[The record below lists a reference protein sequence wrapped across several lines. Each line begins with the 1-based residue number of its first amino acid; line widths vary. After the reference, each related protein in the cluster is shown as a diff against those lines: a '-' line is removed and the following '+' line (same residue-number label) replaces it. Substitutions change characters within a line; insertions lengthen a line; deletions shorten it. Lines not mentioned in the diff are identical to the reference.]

1 MGDTTAMKSLPS
13 FGGIHINR
21 RSFLAAILVCLT
33 SQSAFAASGEVRK
46 WTVDGVAREALVFIP
61 EKARTEA
68 APLVFGFHGHG
79 GSMRNAELSFR
90 IHTLWP
96 EAIVVYPQ
104 GLNTPGQL
112 TDPEGKMSG
121 WQSGPGAMGD
131 RDLKF
136 VDAMLEGLQKEL
148 KVDSRRIFST
158 GHSNGGG
165 FTYLLWAT
173 RGDKFAA
180 FAPSASAAGRVAR
193 DLKPKPVFHI
203 AAGNDEL
210 VKFEWQKLMINHVRR
225 LNQCGDGAAW
235 DSEKGCTIC
244 PSKIGSPVVTF
255 IHDGGHRYP
264 EDAPARIV
272 KFFKLH
278 ALPEAKQ

>member
-1 MGDTTAMKSLPS
+1 MKSFAL
-13 FGGIHINR
+13 FLGISISR
-21 RSFLAAILVCLT
+21 RFLLAAIVGWFACHPL
-33 SQSAFAASGEVRK
+33 FAADGELRK
-46 WTVDGVAREALVFIP
+46 WTVDGVAREALVSIP
-61 EKARTEA
+61 ETARTEA

-79 GSMRNAELSFR
+79 GSMRNAARSFR

-112 TDPEGKMSG
+112 TDPEGKKSG

-136 VDAMLEGLQKEL
+136 VDAMLEGLQKDL
-148 KVDSRRIFST
+148 KVDSRRVFST

-165 FTYLLWAT
+165 FTYLLWAA
-173 RGDKFAA
+173 RGEKFAA

-203 AAGNDEL
+203 AAENDEL
-210 VKFEWQKLMINHVRR
+210 VKFEWQKLMIEHVRR

-235 DSEKGCTIC
+235 DGEKGCTVYT
-244 PSKIGSPVVTF
+244 SKIGAPVITF
-255 IHDGGHRYP
+255 IHAGGHRYP

-278 ALPEAKQ
+278 ALREATK

>member
-1 MGDTTAMKSLPS
+1 MKSLQS
-13 FGGIHINR
+13 FGRIHISR
-21 RSFLAAILVCLT
+21 RAFVAAILACVA

-79 GSMRNAELSFR
+79 GSMGNAERSFP

-112 TDPEGKMSG
+112 TDPEGKKSG

-136 VDAMLEGLQKEL
+136 VDAMLERLQKEL

-173 RGDKFAA
+173 RGEKFAA

-210 VKFEWQKLMINHVRR
+210 VKFEWQKLMIEHVRR
-225 LNQCGDGAAW
+225 INQCGDGTAW
-235 DSEKGCTIC
+235 DGEKGCTLYQ
-244 PSKIGSPVVTF
+244 SNIGAPVVTF
-255 IHDGGHRYP
+255 IHEGGHRYP
-264 EDAPARIV
+264 EEAPARIV
-272 KFFKLH
+272 KFLKLH